1 MLQLDCWDG
10 PDGEPII
17 YHGWTL
23 TSKLLFKDVLMD
35 AIKPYSFK
43 TSPYPVIL
51 SIENHCSRE
60 QQDKMAEHFK
70 TILGD
75 MLYTETVDTTK
86 DQLPSPE
93 QLKNKILVKAK
104 KIKLT
109 AAGSIEVAAEEDE
122 PAEKDDR
129 KSSIRSKNSQQAKA
143 EELTKSSI
151 STQSRAL
158 SDLVNY
164 CEAMKFQSFDLP
176 RNYWEMSSLEETKAL
191 QFCSTQSN
199 SAKFVNYNK
208 TNLSRIYPKGTRLL
222 SSNLGWHSN
231 GY

>member
-109 AAGSIEVAAEEDE
+109 ATGSIDVVDGQEDDEQDDDSDDEDKQPSEEI
-122 PAEKDDR
+122 KKNK
-129 KSSIRSKNSQQAKA
+129 KSA
-143 EELTKSSI
+143 T
-151 STQSRAL
+151 TQSRAL

-191 QFCSTQSN
+191 QFCSTQFK
-199 SAKFVNYNK
+199 SAKFVNYNR
-208 TNLSRIYPKGTRLL
+208 TNLSRIYPKGTRVR
-222 SSNLGWHSN
+222 SSNYGWHSN

>member
-109 AAGSIEVAAEEDE
+109 AAGSIEVAVEEDE

-143 EELTKSSI
+143 KELTKYKL
-151 STQSRAL
+151 T
-158 SDLVNY
+158 LVANGV
-164 CEAMKFQSFDLP
+164 
-176 RNYWEMSSLEETKAL
+176 TKI
-191 QFCSTQSN
+191 T
-199 SAKFVNYNK
+199 
-208 TNLSRIYPKGTRLL
+208 LL
-222 SSNLGWHSN
+222 LLLLTES
-231 GY
+231 